1 MWWAMRV
8 MDIAEWII
16 TLAKATY
23 YNVKSRDKVDCV
35 CNNMFSVDI
44 VLQILVFME
53 AFSQDFPSGC
63 PWELLNAD
71 DLAIVTESLE
81 EVKNKLLTWKLKFFE
96 KSRKVNA
103 STTKVLI
110 SDWRLNTIKVPLN
123 FHAVQI

>member
-16 TLAKATY
+16 TLVKATY
-23 YNVKSRDKVDCV
+23 YNVKSRDRVDCV
-35 CNNMFSVDI
+35 SNNMFSVDI
-44 VLQILVFME
+44 VVQILVFME

-63 PWELLNAD
+63 SWELLNAD

-81 EVKNKLLTWKLKFFE
+81 EVKNKLFTWKLKFVE
-96 KSRKVNA
+96 KSRKVNV

-110 SDWRLNTIKVPLN
+110 SDWRLNTIKVLLN
-123 FHAVQI
+123 FHVVQI

>member
-53 AFSQDFPSGC
+53 AFS
-63 PWELLNAD
+63 
-71 DLAIVTESLE
+71 
-81 EVKNKLLTWKLKFFE
+81 
-96 KSRKVNA
+96 
-103 STTKVLI
+103 
-110 SDWRLNTIKVPLN
+110 
-123 FHAVQI
+123 

>member
-1 MWWAMRV
+1 MDLEKTCHRVPRKVMWWAMRV

-53 AFSQDFPSGC
+53 AFS
-63 PWELLNAD
+63 
-71 DLAIVTESLE
+71 
-81 EVKNKLLTWKLKFFE
+81 
-96 KSRKVNA
+96 
-103 STTKVLI
+103 
-110 SDWRLNTIKVPLN
+110 
-123 FHAVQI
+123 